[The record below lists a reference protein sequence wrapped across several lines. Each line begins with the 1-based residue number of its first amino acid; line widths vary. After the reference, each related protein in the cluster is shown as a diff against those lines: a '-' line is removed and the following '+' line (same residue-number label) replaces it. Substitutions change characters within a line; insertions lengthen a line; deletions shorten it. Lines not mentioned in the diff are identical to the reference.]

1 MSKRLNT
8 VNQQQAEIQEKNNQ
22 RIEQYQNELDIREIE
37 INRIKKLMEQKDVE
51 NNGLKADIRVKEGI
65 IVDRDEELEMKSG
78 ENNRL
83 RKQVADMEKAV

>member
-1 MSKRLNT
+1 
-8 VNQQQAEIQEKNNQ
+8 
-22 RIEQYQNELDIREIE
+22 
-37 INRIKKLMEQKDVE
+37 MEQKDVE

-83 RKQVADMEKAV
+83 RKQVADMEKAVQDLYRSRKGNGSLQIELDALKADNDKLI